1 MLAADCESAAS
12 KKEAMDPR
20 LEAASHALAYVQ
32 SGMVLG
38 LGSGATAG
46 LFVDLLGE
54 RLRSGVL
61 RDIVGVPTSEA
72 TTARAR
78 RQGIPLTTLDDH
90 RRLDLAVDGADEVDP
105 SLNLIKGLG
114 RCLLREKIVVAH
126 ADRFLVLVDEGKLV
140 DRLGTRGPLPVEIVP
155 FAALAQVAWLDS
167 ISDRAELWEEADGS
181 PIVTDNGNYLARCWF
196 PSGIADPYA
205 LARTLADRPGIVD
218 HGLFLDVATAVIAA
232 GPAGVRVLNRT
243 QTNPD

>member
-1 MLAADCESAAS
+1 MNLKLQSAS
-12 KKEAMDPR
+12 Y
-20 LEAASHALAYVQ
+20 ALAYVR

-38 LGSGATAG
+38 LGSGTTAG
-46 LFVDLLGE
+46 HFVDLLGE
-54 RLRSGVL
+54 RLRAGEL

-72 TTARAR
+72 TADRAR
-78 RQGIPLTTLDDH
+78 CQGVPLTTLDEH

-126 ADRFLVLVDEGKLV
+126 ADRFLVLVDEAKLV
-140 DRLGTRGPLPVEIVP
+140 DRLGTRGPMPVEIVP

-167 ISDRAELWEEADGS
+167 TSGRAELWEEADGS
-181 PIVTDNGNYLARCWF
+181 PAVTDNGNYLARCWF
-196 PSGIADPYA
+196 PGGIADPYA

-218 HGLFLDVATAVIAA
+218 HGLFLDVATTVIAA

-243 QTNPD
+243 QVEAG